1 MVLCVCVFFHQE
13 EPLDIDLVHD
23 LHNSEVLELRGAPLN
38 LGRSCGKNQGTVF
51 LT

>member
-23 LHNSEVLELRGAPLN
+23 LHNSEVLELRG
-38 LGRSCGKNQGTVF
+38 GRSCEKNQGTVL